1 MRERYLEVSE
11 TNESAP
17 FWCQEDVVT
26 RLDKKLKD
34 LELKRSKVVLEK
46 VELPLALGG
55 PAESGSGPESGKDLE
70 SPPAS
75 SGRHLSSNNKGRET
89 SR

>member
-1 MRERYLEVSE
+1 M
-11 TNESAP
+11 
-17 FWCQEDVVT
+17 T

-55 PAESGSGPESGKDLE
+55 PAESGSGPETRKDLE